1 MAKSPGKDA
10 KVSWGA
16 TTKVVGIGTWDM
28 PGITTDLL
36 ESTEMGDE
44 WKTYIAG
51 LKDGGEISF
60 EGLFDPA
67 DGAQSDLRTANL
79 LGSQLTTLRFYVNSA
94 SYFVP
99 KTTNPTSHV
108 LITKW
113 GVKADKS
120 GLISASFTGK
130 VSGAMELL

>member
-36 ESTEMGDE
+36 ESTEMGDQ

-51 LKDGGEISF
+51 MKDGGEISF
-60 EGLFDPA
+60 EGQFDPA
-67 DGAQSDLRTANL
+67 DTGQGDLRTANL
-79 LGSQLTTLRFYVNSA
+79 LGSQLTTLRFYINSV

-99 KTTNPTSHV
+99 TTTNPASYM

-113 GVKADKS
+113 SVKADKS
-120 GLISASFTGK
+120 GLLTGSFSAK
-130 VSGAMELL
+130 VSGAMQLL